1 MKTSKSIQ
9 EALNKALDDI
19 RRADPIADLVLDLVR
34 GGCTEEDLWRMVVG
48 RADPLGVE
56 IRNKFRDITR
66 SGFTVNRYG
75 VSRRLK

>member
-1 MKTSKSIQ
+1 MKPSKSTQ

-19 RRADPIADLVLDLVR
+19 RRADPLADLALNLFK
-34 GGCTEEDLWRMVVG
+34 GGCTEEQLWKMLVG

-56 IRNKFRDITR
+56 LRNKFRDITR